1 MRNETIKLNHK
12 RYDGEYNGPVDK
24 LNVFFDKENGVFI
37 IVLDQH
43 MYALKRYKIQ
53 EVDKLNI
60 DGLQKISIYNNCYIN
75 LNSHNKYLSIK
86 ENKRCGKIEL
96 AVVDINKNKSYS
108 VIRRLYNIGDEYQL
122 EEERNPLV
130 FECIGQEIYKLFNE
144 NNVIEVY

>member
-1 MRNETIKLNHK
+1 
-12 RYDGEYNGPVDK
+12 
-24 LNVFFDKENGVFI
+24 
-37 IVLDQH
+37 

-96 AVVDINKNKSYS
+96 AVVDINKNKSYI

-122 EEERNPLV
+122 EEEHNPLV